1 LVVVLLATSFPSTRE
16 LAMGAVRE
24 GQDRYAAIFAE
35 LSTGLMVFEVT
46 PERRIVDANP
56 AAARLL
62 GYERDELIGLRALDI
77 TFREDLERERP
88 FYEELLAGMR
98 DRFTIEKRYIR
109 KDGEIVWGRAGVS
122 ALRMNGSEVQYVL
135 KLVDDITPERTA
147 EAERRD
153 LEEQLRQAQKM
164 EALGRL
170 AGGIAHDFNNLLQ
183 VIGGHAQLALVADGS
198 AVDEHAREVLAATA
212 RASALTT
219 QLLAFSRM
227 QPFRATPT
235 DLNEVIR
242 KVEGMLAPLL
252 GPDVRLYTDLSPE
265 PCVVTCDATRIEQIV
280 VNLAVNARDA
290 MPAGGP
296 VTIETRRV
304 VRDGVPHVVL
314 IVVDTGV
321 GMDSETLR
329 RAFDPFFTTK
339 EVGKGTGLGLS
350 TVDGIVAQCGGEISV
365 RSAPGEGTRF
375 KLAFPEASALPEGR
389 PPPRLR
395 SDVRGDEVVLVVD
408 DDDAV
413 RELASRY
420 LATQGYKVLPAA
432 TVEEAIDIFR
442 REPVALL
449 VTDAVMPHMS
459 GHELYRELSAERPGL
474 PVVYMSGFDPKTA
487 EVPSDEPN
495 SVFIQKPYS
504 LPKLGESVRSLLDA

>member
-1 LVVVLLATSFPSTRE
+1 
-16 LAMGAVRE
+16 MGAVRDGE
-24 GQDRYAAIFAE
+24 DRYAAIFAE
-35 LSTGLMVFEVT
+35 LSVGLMVFDVS

-56 AAARLL
+56 AAAQLL
-62 GYERDELIGLRALDI
+62 GYEREDLIGLRAVDI
-77 TFREDLERERP
+77 TFREDLEREQP
-88 FYEELLAGMR
+88 FYAELLAGTR

-109 KDGEIVWGRAGVS
+109 KDGDVVWGRAGVS
-122 ALRMNGSEVQYVL
+122 ALRTREGEVQCVL
-135 KLVDDITPERTA
+135 KLVDDITPERAA
-147 EAERRD
+147 EAERRE

-183 VIGGHAQLALVADGS
+183 VIGGHAQLALGADGAS
-198 AVDEHAREVLAATA
+198 VDEHAAEVLAATD
-212 RASALTT
+212 RASALTE

-227 QPFRATPT
+227 QPFKATPT

-242 KVEGMLAPLL
+242 KVEGMLGPLL
-252 GPDVRLYTDLSPE
+252 GPDVRLYTDLAAE
-265 PCVVTCDATRIEQIV
+265 PCIVMCDATRIEQIV

-290 MPAGGP
+290 MPEGGP
-296 VTIETRRV
+296 LTMETRRV
-304 VRDGVPHVVL
+304 DRLGVPHVVL

-321 GMDSETLR
+321 GMDAETLR

-365 RSAPGEGTRF
+365 RSWPGEGTRF
-375 KLAFPEASALPEGR
+375 KLAFPEASAAPVLSQ
-389 PPPRLR
+389 PPRPRL
-395 SDVRGDEVVLVVD
+395 DVRGHEVVLVVD

-413 RELASRY
+413 RELAAKY
-420 LATQGYKVLPAA
+420 LVTQGYRVLAAA
-432 TVEEAIDIFR
+432 TVEEAAELFR
-442 REPVALL
+442 REPVAVL

-459 GHELYRELSAERPGL
+459 GHALYRTLAADRPGL
-474 PVVYMSGFDPKTA
+474 PVVYMSGFDPETA

-504 LPKLGESVRSLLDA
+504 LPKLGDSIRSLLDA